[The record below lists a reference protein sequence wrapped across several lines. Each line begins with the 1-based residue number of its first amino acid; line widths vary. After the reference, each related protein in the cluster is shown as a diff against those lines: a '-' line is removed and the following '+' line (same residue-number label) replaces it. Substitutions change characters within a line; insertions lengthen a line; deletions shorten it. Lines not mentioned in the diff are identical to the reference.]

1 MRTFLISIIFVVVLG
16 GIVSAQVPAK
26 PFTAYLQGG
35 LTTVS
40 SPEVFKDL
48 HKLGYNITGGVGF
61 SAAPMFQIVG
71 KLGYHAIS
79 KDWIIP
85 EGETITGGKVKVVT
99 YGLDARFSPTTL
111 VMPIKPYAYGGLGF
125 AKISEGSIE
134 SSFVPIASLSAI
146 QKQTKFYFNAG
157 AGVEFS
163 AGPVFKMFIEA
174 QYLNIK
180 TEGDNLVMIPLSLGI
195 KF

>member
-1 MRTFLISIIFVVVLG
+1 MRLFLISFIFVILLG
-16 GIVSAQVPAK
+16 SMVSAQVPSK

-40 SPEVFKDL
+40 SPELFKDL
-48 HKLGYNITGGVGF
+48 HKLGYHVTGGVGF
-61 SAAPMFQIVG
+61 SAAPMFQVVG
-71 KLGYHAIS
+71 KLGYHAMS

-85 EGETITGGKVKVVT
+85 EGETISGGKVKVIT
-99 YGLDARFSPTTL
+99 YGLDARFSPTTM
-111 VMPIKPYAYGGLGF
+111 VTPIKPYAYGGLGF
-125 AKISEGSIE
+125 AKISEGDIE
-134 SSFVPIASLSAI
+134 SSFLPIVPLSAV
-146 QKQTKFYFNAG
+146 QEQTKFYFNAG

-163 AGPVFKMFIEA
+163 AGPVIKMFLEA

-180 TEGDNLVMIPLSLGI
+180 TDGDNLVMIPLSLGV